1 MKPGAMAAACRRP
14 SAAAEPAV
22 MQMINV
28 SSVEGWGH
36 RKLESMNL
44 REKLLV

>member
-1 MKPGAMAAACRRP
+1 MPPAGNTDT
-14 SAAAEPAV
+14 EPAV

-28 SSVEGWGH
+28 SSVEGRGPQ
-36 RKLESMNL
+36 EIEPMNL